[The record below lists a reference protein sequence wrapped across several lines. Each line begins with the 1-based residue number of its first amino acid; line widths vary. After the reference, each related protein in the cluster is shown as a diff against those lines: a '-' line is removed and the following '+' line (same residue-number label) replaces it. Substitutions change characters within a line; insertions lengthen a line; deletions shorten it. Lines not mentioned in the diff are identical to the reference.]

1 MNNEVIISL
10 KNINKYYN
18 LPYGGKLHALKD
30 FSLEIKKGEFVAIK
44 GKSGAGKS
52 TLLHILELIEEYNDG
67 TFMFFG
73 KNVRTMSDKES
84 SLIRNKKIGIVLQ
97 SYGLANEYTV
107 NQNVMFPLYFGK
119 SIKKIEKEK
128 MVKEALEKVGILD
141 LGTSQAN
148 KISGGQQQRVAIAR
162 AIVNNPEVLYLD
174 EPTGALDK
182 ITAGEILEFL
192 KELNQ
197 SGVTVI
203 MVTHDEEFANC
214 AKRIITID
222 NGNLKSDETIF
233 HDNEENK

>member
-1 MNNEVIISL
+1 MNNESVISL
-10 KNINKYYN
+10 KNINKYYS
-18 LPYGGKLHALKD
+18 LPYGEKLHALKN
-30 FSLEIKKGEFVAIK
+30 FSLEIKKGEFVAIQ

-84 SLIRNKKIGIVLQ
+84 SQIRNKQIGIVLQ

-107 NQNVMFPLYFGK
+107 NQNIMFPLYFGK
-119 SIKKIEKEK
+119 SIKKYEKER

-141 LGTSQAN
+141 LGTCQAN

-162 AIVNNPEVLYLD
+162 AIVNNPEILYLD

-182 ITAGEILEFL
+182 ITAHEILKFL
-192 KELNQ
+192 KELNE
-197 SGVTVI
+197 SGVTIV
-203 MVTHDEEFANC
+203 MVTHDEEFAKC
-214 AKRIITID
+214 AKRIIKIED
-222 NGNLKSDETIF
+222 GCLVSDEMI
-233 HDNEENK
+233 ENLEVEQK

>member
-119 SIKKIEKEK
+119 PIKKIEKEK

>member
-10 KNINKYYN
+10 KNINKYYS
-18 LPYGGKLHALKD
+18 LPYGEKLHALKD

-73 KNVRTMSDKES
+73 KNVRTISDKES

-119 SIKKIEKEK
+119 PIKKFEKEK
-128 MVKEALEKVGILD
+128 MVKETLEKVGILD
-141 LGTSQAN
+141 LGTCQAN

-162 AIVNNPEVLYLD
+162 ALVNNPEVLYLD

-182 ITAGEILEFL
+182 ITASEVLSLL
-192 KELNQ
+192 KRLNQ
-197 SGVTVI
+197 SGVTII
-203 MVTHDEEFANC
+203 MVTHDEEYAEC

-222 NGNLKSDETIF
+222 NGSLIGDEIIN
-233 HDNEENK
+233 HKEEEKE